1 MIPAPGEITLA
12 HGGVLFL
19 DELPEF
25 SKQVLEVLRQPLED
39 HQMRISRTHGN
50 YVFPA
55 DFILIAAMNPC
66 PCGCYPDMQK
76 CTCTP
81 TQIQN
86 YLGRISQPFL
96 DRIDLCV
103 EAPKVEYQALTM
115 QSQEESSEKIRER
128 VCRVRE
134 LQSVRY
140 QHSTYTVNARM
151 DQKDLHL
158 FCQLG
163 EAEEAMMKQ
172 AFVRFGF
179 TARTYHKVLKVAR
192 TIADLAGSE
201 MIQTAHLCE
210 AIGYR
215 TPDKKYWKR

>member
-1 MIPAPGEITLA
+1 M
-12 HGGVLFL
+12 
-19 DELPEF
+19 
-25 SKQVLEVLRQPLED
+25 
-39 HQMRISRTHGN
+39 
-50 YVFPA
+50 
-55 DFILIAAMNPC
+55 PC
-66 PCGCYPDMQK
+66 PG
-76 CTCTP
+76 TSVGTLS
-81 TQIQN
+81 TFHIH
-86 YLGRISQPFL
+86 
-96 DRIDLCV
+96 
-103 EAPKVEYQALTM
+103 
-115 QSQEESSEKIRER
+115 SECPYGSKE
-128 VCRVRE
+128 
-134 LQSVRY
+134 
-140 QHSTYTVNARM
+140 
-151 DQKDLHL
+151 LHL

>member
-1 MIPAPGEITLA
+1 
-12 HGGVLFL
+12 
-19 DELPEF
+19 
-25 SKQVLEVLRQPLED
+25 
-39 HQMRISRTHGN
+39 
-50 YVFPA
+50 
-55 DFILIAAMNPC
+55 
-66 PCGCYPDMQK
+66 
-76 CTCTP
+76 
-81 TQIQN
+81 
-86 YLGRISQPFL
+86 
-96 DRIDLCV
+96 
-103 EAPKVEYQALTM
+103 M